1 MNVTYHYAAV
11 LLWGLVVVAA
21 YLGFGRTVERLAK
34 GSFAVSPSGPADWGL
49 HSVWGMSLVLL
60 LCGFL
65 LSAGLFTQLALD
77 AIVVIG
83 LALFGYDWWR
93 SRANG
98 QAGVVSHFHPGELVP
113 LALLALLY
121 AGSVS
126 WLGETDRND
135 DLVSYFAFP
144 KLMLQT
150 GSFDDPFAFRRMTTY
165 GAQSALQALTTRFG
179 NEMNYH
185 FADCG
190 VARLLFY
197 GLVRGML
204 LPVRSRSPLLFS
216 AMLCFAL
223 LFPIPRN
230 NTTSELVHAVLLLA
244 TLRTLV
250 FASNREPDTGEESP
264 PSLRSFSLAHNALCA
279 LVIFAASAFRPHIGL
294 TAALLYVA
302 EIAFANGRSSRAFGI
317 DAVNV
322 VTTGLASA
330 AMLAPWVTML
340 HRSSGTLVF
349 PPFRGNLTQA
359 FAGMHAHTG
368 PFIDALSVA
377 SGFFSHPIVV
387 AMLLPIVVLA
397 VVGERLLRSVAAVS
411 LALTVATAFAST
423 ALSFP
428 YFYRYVW
435 PIPFAT
441 MLFMVGHHLAKQDA
455 AFFDHAT
462 VTVRAVVGA
471 SFVAAISI
479 GIPQGVEYTSSIARD
494 IPRQIEA
501 AVSPLRRNQQAV
513 YEAAQRT
520 IPAGSNV
527 LAMTDLP
534 YLFDQSRNRVMTI
547 DAPGAVSPGTQIPL
561 GQGPPAIR
569 DYLLDLGIEF
579 IVFTPFD
586 AAILQYRRE
595 YWVNNP
601 RPERFYTDIWAPPML
616 SLMDAVEAYR
626 AEGRSIYAH
635 RKLEVLDLRTGFAP
649 QSS

>member
-1 MNVTYHYAAV
+1 
-11 LLWGLVVVAA
+11 
-21 YLGFGRTVERLAK
+21 
-34 GSFAVSPSGPADWGL
+34 
-49 HSVWGMSLVLL
+49 
-60 LCGFL
+60 
-65 LSAGLFTQLALD
+65 
-77 AIVVIG
+77 
-83 LALFGYDWWR
+83 
-93 SRANG
+93 
-98 QAGVVSHFHPGELVP
+98 
-113 LALLALLY
+113 
-121 AGSVS
+121 
-126 WLGETDRND
+126 
-135 DLVSYFAFP
+135 
-144 KLMLQT
+144 
-150 GSFDDPFAFRRMTTY
+150 
-165 GAQSALQALTTRFG
+165 
-179 NEMNYH
+179 
-185 FADCG
+185 
-190 VARLLFY
+190 
-197 GLVRGML
+197 
-204 LPVRSRSPLLFS
+204 
-216 AMLCFAL
+216 
-223 LFPIPRN
+223 
-230 NTTSELVHAVLLLA
+230 
-244 TLRTLV
+244 
-250 FASNREPDTGEESP
+250 
-264 PSLRSFSLAHNALCA
+264 
-279 LVIFAASAFRPHIGL
+279 
-294 TAALLYVA
+294 
-302 EIAFANGRSSRAFGI
+302 
-317 DAVNV
+317 
-322 VTTGLASA
+322 
-330 AMLAPWVTML
+330 
-340 HRSSGTLVF
+340 
-349 PPFRGNLTQA
+349 RGNLTQA

-435 PIPFAT
+435 PIPFAA